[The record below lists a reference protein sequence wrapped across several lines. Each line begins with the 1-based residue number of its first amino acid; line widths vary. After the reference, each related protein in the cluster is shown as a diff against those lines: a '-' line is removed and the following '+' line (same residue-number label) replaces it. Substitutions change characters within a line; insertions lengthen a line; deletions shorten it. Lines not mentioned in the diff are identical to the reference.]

1 MCKWVHCS
9 HGSLILPRSHRRGNP
24 FLLHSHALEV
34 AASLFESSFCSHA
47 RSLAGPICRN
57 IQRGFMMW
65 NIQLGAVRVIFLF
78 LFFSFQVGSLLSFV
92 FVLQNEFLW
101 QLTSLDSSLLCF
113 EAADGHSFTF
123 NNFCRRLK
131 EQSIFF
137 KEPMRVILPVN
148 T

>member
-1 MCKWVHCS
+1 
-9 HGSLILPRSHRRGNP
+9 
-24 FLLHSHALEV
+24 
-34 AASLFESSFCSHA
+34 
-47 RSLAGPICRN
+47 
-57 IQRGFMMW
+57 MW